1 MSEEFGKTIAAAYAA
16 EGPTVDLGRGV
27 HEGALAPEAV
37 VQIPLRMMN
46 RHGLV
51 AGATGTGKT
60 VTLQTIAEQLSS
72 AGVAVFAA
80 DVKGDVSGVAVAGEK
95 GGPAEKRM
103 TELGL
108 PFEPAGFP
116 VEYLSLGGLGPGVP
130 VRATVTDFGPQL
142 LAKIL
147 KANQTQED
155 SLALVFHYADEK
167 GLPLLDLV
175 GPARAAHL
183 PRVRRRE
190 GGARGHR
197 RPGLVHRG
205 SASAVTGGAR
215 GRRRHGVL
223 RRAAARHRRPAPHR
237 ARRPRRDLD
246 AGAARGS
253 GQAQAVLDGAHVAA
267 RRALRAASGG
277 RRSRQAEARLLLR
290 RGAPAV
296 RGRDRRIPRV
306 RHPDGPPH
314 PVEGRGHLL
323 RDAGA
328 RRRPRRGPRPAR
340 QPRAARPA
348 RVHARRR
355 QGAQGGGLHLSEV
368 RLLRRRRAAHLDGDR
383 RGGRDDPVG
392 RGRADPRRAHQ
403 AASARLTHR
412 PRGRRGRRR
421 QGLAALRQVRH
432 PGGGRERAREARG
445 EDGGGDGRRR
455 RRRAGGG
462 QAAERGGQEARPGP
476 GAFGP
481 APTRS
486 GTS

>member
-1 MSEEFGKTIAAAYAA
+1 MSKEFGKTIAAAYAA

-27 HEGALAPEAV
+27 HEGELAPEAV

-80 DVKGDVSGVAVAGEK
+80 DVKGDVSGAAVAGET

-103 TELGL
+103 KELGL
-108 PFEPAGFP
+108 PFEAAGFP

-167 GLPLLDLV
+167 GLPLLDLSDL
-175 GPARAAHL
+175 RALLTFLESDAGKPEL
-183 PRVRRRE
+183 E
-190 GGARGHR
+190 GIG
-197 RPGLVHRG
+197 GL
-205 SASAVTGGAR
+205 ASSTV
-215 GRRRHGVL
+215 GVL
-223 RRAAARHRRPAPHR
+223 LRSLVGLEDGGGTEFFGEPQLDIADLLRTAPDGR
-237 ARRPRRDLD
+237 GVISMLELPSVQDKPRLFST
-246 AGAARGS
+246 ALMWLLG
-253 GQAQAVLDGAHVAA
+253 
-267 RRALRAASGG
+267 RALRAASGG

-306 RHPDGPPH
+306 RDPDGPAH

-328 RRRPRRGPRPAR
+328 RRHPRRGPGPAR

-355 QGAQGGGLHLSEV
+355 EGAQGRGLHLPQV

-383 RGGRDDPVG
+383 
-392 RGRADPRRAHQ
+392 
-403 AASARLTHR
+403 
-412 PRGRRGRRR
+412 
-421 QGLAALRQVRH
+421 
-432 PGGGRERAREARG
+432 
-445 EDGGGDGRRR
+445 
-455 RRRAGGG
+455 
-462 QAAERGGQEARPGP
+462 
-476 GAFGP
+476 
-481 APTRS
+481 
-486 GTS
+486 